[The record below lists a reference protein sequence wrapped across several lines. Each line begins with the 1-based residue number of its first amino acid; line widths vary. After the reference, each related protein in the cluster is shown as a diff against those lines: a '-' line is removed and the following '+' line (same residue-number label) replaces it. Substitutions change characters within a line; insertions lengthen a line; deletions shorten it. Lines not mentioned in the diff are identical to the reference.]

1 MLRHFTRTQTP
12 SRQRFSRRHAL
23 TIVATTD
30 CADRFCTVYMVR
42 QNNVDSM
49 FAWASP
55 TLGPFVISGII
66 SWAYGRVVKIVAVN
80 TSKCKFL

>member
-1 MLRHFTRTQTP
+1 MLRHFMRTQTP

-23 TIVATTD
+23 TIVATAD
-30 CADRFCTVYMVR
+30 CADRFCTLYRVR